1 MTSRLFIFI
10 FSAIVGAGL
19 LCSGAYLIIDNLM
32 QPQGLLFEG
41 IVISGL
47 GAILILMVM
56 VALSIGQTIMI
67 FGNILTS
74 QAEIQ
79 KEMREM
85 SERASSRQ
93 GNIGSLLSNIIPG
106 IQDGTTS
113 ISITDL
119 TGQTPGSEIPLD
131 LQSIRDMMMMKKGK
145 TPDIKNMSLEELEIE
160 LSKAV
165 KKDDFERAEKIN
177 QAIKFLKGGNDPE
190 ENN

>member
-19 LCSGAYLIIDNLM
+19 LCSGAYLIIDNLI

-93 GNIGSLLSNIIPG
+93 GNIGSILSNIMGNPNG
-106 IQDGTTS
+106 SS

-119 TGQTPGSEIPLD
+119 QTGQTLGNEIPID
-131 LQSIRDMMMMKKGK
+131 LQAIKDAMMRKVGKK
-145 TPDIKNMSLEELEIE
+145 TDIENMNLEELERE

-177 QAIKFLKGGNDPE
+177 QAIKILKGGNDPE

>member
-19 LCSGAYLIIDNLM
+19 LLSGAYLIIDNLM